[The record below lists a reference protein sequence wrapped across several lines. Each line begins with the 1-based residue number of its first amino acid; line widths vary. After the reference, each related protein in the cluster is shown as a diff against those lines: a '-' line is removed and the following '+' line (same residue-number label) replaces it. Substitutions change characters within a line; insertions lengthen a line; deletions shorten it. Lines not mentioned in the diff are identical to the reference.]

1 VANRIKVPTNWGN
14 ANTWAYYARLSGWTV
29 SSRPIPGAIAQNPN
43 MSYWGHVA
51 FVEEVSP
58 DGTMMKYS
66 DMNGL
71 AGWGRVGYSNWVPIS
86 TYPNYI
92 YH

>member
-1 VANRIKVPTNWGN
+1 MLILGMITPG
-14 ANTWAYYARLSGWTV
+14 LSGWIV
-29 SSRPIPGAIAQNPN
+29 SSTPVVGAVAQSDF
-43 MSYWGHVA
+43 MSSLGHVA
-51 FVEEVSP
+51 VVDEVSP

-66 DMNGL
+66 DMNAL
-71 AGWGRVGYSNWVPIS
+71 CGWGCEGHSNWVPIS